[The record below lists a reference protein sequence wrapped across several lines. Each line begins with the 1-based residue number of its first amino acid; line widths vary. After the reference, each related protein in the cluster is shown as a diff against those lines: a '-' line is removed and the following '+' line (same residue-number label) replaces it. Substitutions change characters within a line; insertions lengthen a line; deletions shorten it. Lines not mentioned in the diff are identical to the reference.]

1 MAITIAK
8 VFRRDKVNEQ
18 GKGPVY
24 IRITKNRKTSY
35 ICTDLRLEE
44 RHWDDNQKK
53 VKPSH
58 PNSSEANSYLNKFLC
73 DIEAE
78 VLQEQT
84 SNRQASVRSIKEKFT
99 EDKTTGFFV
108 VAQGLLD
115 KYKRNKKISTHDTCK
130 ATMSKVAQ
138 FAGTDKLSLQDID
151 LSFLNRF
158 EAYLR
163 DDLGNR
169 VNTVH
174 KDMRILRRVFN
185 AAYKQGL
192 IEHNQSPFHKYTM
205 KAEKVFREHLVESEL
220 RQLEQLDHFPGPKL
234 ELHRDMFLFACY
246 SGGIRVSDVLLLR
259 WSCFDGTHIHLAD
272 RKTSSQHSVK
282 LPNIS
287 LAIINKYKPD
297 GANASGGFIF
307 PMLPVDLDM
316 TDFVEVDRRISSS
329 TAYINKNLKALA
341 KLAGIKKHLHFH
353 MSRHSFACLA
363 LTKGMGIE
371 YVSRLM
377 NHSNIKQTQHYAK
390 LVSKELDAAMEKFN
404 K

>member
-1 MAITIAK
+1 
-8 VFRRDKVNEQ
+8 
-18 GKGPVY
+18 
-24 IRITKNRKTSY
+24 
-35 ICTDLRLEE
+35 
-44 RHWDDNQKK
+44 
-53 VKPSH
+53 
-58 PNSSEANSYLNKFLC
+58 
-73 DIEAE
+73 
-78 VLQEQT
+78 
-84 SNRQASVRSIKEKFT
+84 
-99 EDKTTGFFV
+99 
-108 VAQGLLD
+108 
-115 KYKRNKKISTHDTCK
+115 
-130 ATMSKVAQ
+130 
-138 FAGTDKLSLQDID
+138 LQDID